1 MTCLNH
7 YFTKFSITTVFSL
20 VLSSILL
27 TNKAITTPINN
38 YQDPVVFH
46 TVMGSDKFY
55 SPTGKAGFALHLSPF
70 YQHTHTAN
78 KPEGTKTANGN
89 IWGAW
94 NMAGI
99 FLNDN
104 PRPITQPM
112 PFYAATKTIL
122 RNLANELR
130 TLPYSKDYTLEAR
143 FNPDEEAYKAL
154 YFQSVDLKYEKM
166 GLRGQINFDLGV
178 GVGACVKGGIANLK
192 NRPSYFALE
201 KQFGTEA
208 GIIPADS
215 TNPVTVEPAAKIQ
228 ATKIYE
234 NLMGENA
241 RRQLFKEL
249 GFDTSETNIT
259 DLEDLYGNVYWHIP
273 IKMREKGE
281 HTFSVIP
288 YLSVGASLPM
298 GKERKMSTLYPAI
311 NSNDGFAGLTAE
323 GAIGLDFPDMMQLSF
338 GGGITMFNSRDFTKV
353 HVPTSEFQSGIY
365 PWTTSISRQPGA
377 LWYANVSMK
386 ADNIMSKR
394 DIPNFSCYFDYIY
407 AEHRHDSIK
416 IKEPNPATKQY
427 FRPDLLERDSSW
439 KAQMVHAGI
448 KFGLSKNVYL
458 ATAVQATVGGSRT
471 YRPTTLLGS
480 LIMSF

>member
-1 MTCLNH
+1 M
-7 YFTKFSITTVFSL
+7 
-20 VLSSILL
+20 LSSISLIDKL
-27 TNKAITTPINN
+27 IAIPINN
-38 YQDPVVFH
+38 YQDPIVFH

-55 SPTGKAGFALHLSPF
+55 SPTGKAGFALNLSPF

-78 KPEGTKTANGN
+78 KPDGTKTPDGN

-104 PRPITQPM
+104 PRPTTQPM
-112 PFYAATKTIL
+112 PFYTSTKTFL
-122 RNLANELR
+122 KTLATQAI
-130 TLPYSKDYTLEAR
+130 TLPYSKDYTLESK
-143 FNPDEEAYKAL
+143 FNPDEDAYKAL
-154 YFQSVDLKYEKM
+154 HFQSVDLKYEKT

-178 GVGACVKGGIANLK
+178 GLGVSVKGGIANLK
-192 NRPSYFALE
+192 NRPSNFALD
-201 KQFGTEA
+201 KKFGTEA
-208 GIIPADS
+208 GIIPED
-215 TNPVTVEPAAKIQ
+215 TNNPVTVNPEAKPQ
-228 ATKIYE
+228 ASQIYE
-234 NLMGENA
+234 NVMGVNA

-259 DLEDLYGNVYWHIP
+259 DIEDLYGNLYWHIP

-298 GKERKMSTLYPAI
+298 GKERKMNTLYPVI

-323 GAIGLDFPDMMQLSF
+323 GAIGLDFPNMMQLSF
-338 GGGITMFNSRDFTKV
+338 GGGMTMFNSRDFTKV

-377 LWYANVSMK
+377 LWYANISMK
-386 ADNIMSKR
+386 ADDIMSKK

-407 AEHRHDSIK
+407 TEHRHDTIK
-416 IKEPNPATKQY
+416 IKDPNPSTTKF
-427 FRPDLLERDSSW
+427 FRPDLLERDSCW

-458 ATAVQATVGGSRT
+458 ATAVQATVSGSRT

-480 LIMSF
+480 LIMNF